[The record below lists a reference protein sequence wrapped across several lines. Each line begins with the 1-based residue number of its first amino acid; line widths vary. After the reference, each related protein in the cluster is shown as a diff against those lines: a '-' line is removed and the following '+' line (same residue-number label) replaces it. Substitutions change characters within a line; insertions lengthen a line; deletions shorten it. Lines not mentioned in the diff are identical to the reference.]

1 MPRFARIFAVL
12 SVVAVSAP
20 AFACRR
26 GVAVQVGNVYM
37 SVGKYRHRPCVEV
50 IGAAPVQP
58 LPPVAYYTQAPV
70 VVAPPPPPVYVQPA
84 PQVYVQ
90 PAPQVVVQPPPPPVV
105 YSNPP
110 MVYAQPAPAPVVVQ
124 KAAPVEDNRPGFLA
138 IKYMP
143 GVSST
148 VALSN
153 GEMSFGGPGFAH
165 SPGLELRLTRWLSLR
180 SDLEFRKEG
189 RTWDMLGVKL
199 SLLPNSPLKPYASV
213 AFSGNENYTNPGK
226 YSFGFAG
233 AAGLDLMLGKH
244 FFIEAEARYRMT
256 PGACC
261 SDVPVVAGVIGGGV
275 AFF

>member
-1 MPRFARIFAVL
+1 MPRFVRLIAVL
-12 SVVAVSAP
+12 SIVGVSAP
-20 AFACRR
+20 ALARCRR
-26 GVAVQVGNVYM
+26 GVSVQVGNVFF
-37 SVGKYRHRPCVEV
+37 GAHRPCVDV
-50 IGAAPVQP
+50 VVAPVVVAPAQP
-58 LPPVAYYTQAPV
+58 LPPVAYYTQPPV
-70 VVAPPPPPVYVQPA
+70 VYAPPPPPVYVQPA
-84 PQVYVQ
+84 P
-90 PAPQVVVQPPPPPVV
+90 VVVQQPPPVV
-105 YSNPP
+105 YANPP
-110 MVYAQPAPAPVVVQ
+110 IVYAQPAPAPVVRA
-124 KAAPVEDNRPGFLA
+124 KAPPPADDNRPGFLA

-148 VALSN
+148 VALTDGDMN
-153 GEMSFGGPGFAH
+153 FGGPAFAH

-199 SLLPNSPLKPYASV
+199 SLLPNSPIKPYASV
-213 AFSGNENYTNPGK
+213 AFSGNENYSNPGK

-233 AAGLDLMLGKH
+233 AAGIDLMLGKH
-244 FFIEAEARYRMT
+244 FFLEAEGRYRMT